1 MRLNRPNH
9 RPVQEPVIALIDVV
23 FFLLVFFML
32 VARLDASAPFQ
43 VVPPLAVTGQDMP
56 GGGVTLSVAQDGALA
71 VNGNSVTKDSWLD
84 AVKEARTRD
93 TAMLI
98 RLNAHRMV
106 ALRHVLPLI
115 ETLETAE
122 LGDVVL
128 VVTPPDP

>member
-84 AVKEARTRD
+84 AVKEARNRD

-115 ETLETAE
+115 ETLETAA

-128 VVTPPDP
+128 VVTPPDS